1 MKQFFGLFRSEFNM
15 SIRRP
20 GLWVAY
26 LIVFGFFGG
35 SMFAPSSLGT
45 TDVFSS
51 TPTLQQAGETVYMF
65 NMLMPLVAGI
75 LAADRIQRDLKLG
88 LRELQTSA
96 PLRSVTYILGKYFGV
111 LAAELLPLFIWVI
124 LLGLIAT
131 AAGLASA
138 SILAGILAA
147 FLTITLPSFA
157 FVIAF
162 SLACPLIMPLRV
174 YQILFTGYWF
184 WGNYLNS
191 AVFPTVSDTLL
202 NSSGVYALQGFFRGT
217 ISQTSEALYTPAQA
231 WLNII
236 ILCVCAAAALTA
248 VQRYFA
254 WQSKRA

>member
-1 MKQFFGLFRSEFNM
+1 MRQLIGIFRNEFNM

-26 LIVFGFFGG
+26 LIVFGFFGV
-35 SMFAPSSLGT
+35 SLFAPSASGP

-51 TPTLQQAGETVYMF
+51 NPPWQEAGETVYLF
-65 NMLMPLVAGI
+65 NMLMPLLAGI
-75 LAADRIQRDLKLG
+75 LAADRMQRDLKLG

-96 PLRSVTYILGKYFGV
+96 PMRSVTYILGKYFGV
-111 LAAELLPLFIWVI
+111 LASELLPLFIWVV
-124 LLGLIAT
+124 LLGVIA
-131 AAGLASA
+131 AASGLASA
-138 SILAGILAA
+138 NILAGILAA
-147 FLTITLPSFA
+147 FLSITLPSFA

-202 NSSGVYALQGFFRGT
+202 NSSGIYALQGFFRGT
-217 ISQTSEALYTPAQA
+217 ISQTSEALYTPVQA
-231 WLNII
+231 WLNIL
-236 ILCVCAAAALTA
+236 ILGVCAAAALTA
-248 VQRYFA
+248 AYRYFA
-254 WQSKRA
+254 WQTKRA